1 MITELLPWFSS
12 NSCPIAG
19 WRGPA
24 SPEGVRMVPMANGK
38 PGDHPLTD
46 ILVHEMEVFGP
57 AADALIREICELGG
71 EAELES
77 RFNLLSIDP
86 RFPRPGRPP
95 PDMASFESRLRRL
108 RDELRADA
116 VRRGWEVPDP

>member
-1 MITELLPWFSS
+1 
-12 NSCPIAG
+12 
-19 WRGPA
+19 
-24 SPEGVRMVPMANGK
+24 MVAMANGK

-46 ILVHEMEVFGP
+46 ILVHELEVFGP
-57 AADALIREICELGG
+57 APDALIREICELGG

-86 RFPRPGRPP
+86 RFPRAGRSP
-95 PDMASFESRLRRL
+95 PDMASFESRLRWL

>member
-1 MITELLPWFSS
+1 
-12 NSCPIAG
+12 
-19 WRGPA
+19 
-24 SPEGVRMVPMANGK
+24 MANGK

-46 ILVHEMEVFGP
+46 ILIHGMEVFGP
-57 AADALIREICELGG
+57 AADALIREICQLGG

-77 RFNLLSIDP
+77 RFNLLNLDP

-95 PDMASFESRLRRL
+95 PDMASFESRLRRF

-116 VRRGWEVPDP
+116 V